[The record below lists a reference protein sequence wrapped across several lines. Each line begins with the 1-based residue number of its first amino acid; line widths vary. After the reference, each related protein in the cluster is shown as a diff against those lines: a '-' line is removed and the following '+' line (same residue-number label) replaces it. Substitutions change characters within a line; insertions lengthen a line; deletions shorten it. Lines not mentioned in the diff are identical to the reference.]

1 MSNLVH
7 IRSVAYIP
15 AEALADLVV
24 ANQLFVRLPTDLS
37 LNKINIEGL
46 AGMTIEDQVENNQ
59 RFYTTTLTFRA
70 CEKKPADIRRSAF
83 IVESVVGKRYL
94 IGSDVR
100 PWPIYKEVNRFP
112 DKPTDSA
119 LKECT
124 VTWRATWSPLEVI
137 D

>member
-1 MSNLVH
+1 MSLLVH
-7 IRSVAYIP
+7 LRSVAFTS
-15 AEALADLVV
+15 AENLADMIV
-24 ANQLFVRLPTDLS
+24 ADRLFAKLPESAVFTS
-37 LNKINIEGL
+37 INIEGL
-46 AGMTIEDQVENNQ
+46 ANMVIEDSLDDNQ

-70 CEKKPADIRRSAF
+70 CEKKPADIRRAAF

-100 PWPIYKEVNRFP
+100 PWPVYKEVNPFP
-112 DKPTDSA
+112 DKPTDTA